1 MKFSVL
7 LPTRNGGRYLGDCIS
22 SVLNQSYEDM
32 EIIVSDN
39 ANTDDTPKIIES
51 FSGDPRLK
59 AIRSE
64 EPVSV
69 IENWNNALHASSGDY
84 VLMMGDDDFLLPGY
98 FKKMDEVLEKY
109 NQPDGITYNGYSYIF
124 PDAISENTPSHYSD
138 PFFHYGSDFKHEGM
152 LSPEILHSIVRDM
165 FRFNVRVPLNTLPH
179 LWSRNV
185 INRVDGNIF
194 RPPYPDHF
202 ALNSMFLKAK
212 TWVFVPEQ
220 LFIIGVTPK
229 SYGHFVFS
237 DNEQKQG
244 ADYLGIPM
252 EFKGKLPGNP
262 LVNNMHIWLDL
273 LKDNYPEDL
282 GNIKISRANYVRHQ
296 VFYWVSQYRHGS
308 IALKDLISL
317 FGNLNLLDWMCLIS
331 AAWDKKSVKA
341 FLSMVKVFN
350 ASKINT
356 FYYGPK
362 ALEGISNIEEFAKW
376 VCHK

>member
-7 LPTRNGGRYLGDCIS
+7 LPTRNGGRYLGNCIS
-22 SVLNQSYEDM
+22 SVLNQSYGDM
-32 EIIVSDN
+32 ELIISDN
-39 ANTDDTPKIIES
+39 ANTDNTPEIIES
-51 FSGDPRLK
+51 FSGDSRLK
-59 AIRSE
+59 AIRTE
-64 EPVSV
+64 KPVSV
-69 IENWNNALHASSGDY
+69 IENWNNALYESSGDY

-98 FKKMDEVLEKY
+98 FEKMETVLEKY
-109 NQPDGITYNGYSYIF
+109 NQPDGITCNGYTYIF

-138 PFFHYGSDFKHEGM
+138 PFFRFGSDFKHEGT

-165 FRFNVRVPLNTLPH
+165 FRFNVRVPLNTLAH

-185 INRVDGNIF
+185 INRVDGDIF

-202 ALNSMFLKAK
+202 ALNSLLLKAES
-212 TWVFVPEQ
+212 WVFVPEQ

-317 FGNLNLLDWMCLIS
+317 FGNLNLLDWMGLIS

-341 FLSMVKVFN
+341 FLSMVKVFK